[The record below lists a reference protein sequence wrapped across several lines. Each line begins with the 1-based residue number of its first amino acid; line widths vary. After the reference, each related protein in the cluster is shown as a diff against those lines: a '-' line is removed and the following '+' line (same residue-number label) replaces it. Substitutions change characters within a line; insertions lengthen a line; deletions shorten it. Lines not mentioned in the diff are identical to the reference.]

1 MKVKNLNHA
10 DVIECRLAG
19 IPAQIAV
26 WGSGEYT
33 IMDRKGYQADWL
45 AKKVDH
51 DFINELIQIN
61 AQERRENRYEIFS

>member
-1 MKVKNLNHA
+1 MKVKNLNRA
-10 DVIECRLAG
+10 DVIECRIAG

-33 IMDRKGYQADWL
+33 VMDRRGYSAEWL

-51 DFINELIQIN
+51 DFINELIQID
-61 AQERRENRYEIFS
+61 AQARRENPYEIFS